1 MQSLSTEDEPAEMKY
16 TRIDFLRF
24 DVTSIASKGN
34 RLLHDK
40 LAKLNANQG
49 VDSDGVEKWSDWKQY
64 PGLTPKTMESEE
76 GIEMIAW
83 LIHSFGPLVC
93 YDTNPRDKYL
103 SAMENKSLDWI
114 TADDFAFVF
123 CQVQNSINR
132 WHRLWK
138 LIWDNKDMAPKDLKK
153 EEANVEGAEYS
164 AGTGISNAAAQ
175 TRYVRIMKLFQQTFK
190 AGGDDSMNNK
200 TRLLDALT
208 SLATKEKKEKA
219 THEEEESDEPPAK
232 KARKSTEAADPYVAN
247 FYQDLWGSMTTSKDS
262 RSPAIPP
269 CDFGSYNGV
278 HTTSV

>member
-1 MQSLSTEDEPAEMKY
+1 MQSLSTEDEAAEVKY

-24 DVTSIASKGN
+24 DVASIASKGN
-34 RLLHDK
+34 RLLHDR
-40 LAKLNANQG
+40 LAKLNANQR
-49 VDSDGVEKWSDWKQY
+49 VDGDGVEKWSDWKQY
-64 PGLTPKTMESEE
+64 PGLTPTKMESEE

-138 LIWDNKDMAPKDLKK
+138 LISENKDMAPKDLKK

-200 TRLLDALT
+200 TKLLDALT
-208 SLATKEKKEKA
+208 SLAKEEKESA
-219 THEEEESDEPPAK
+219 TPEEETDEPTAK
-232 KARKSTEAADPYVAN
+232 KARKSTEATDPYVAD
-247 FYQDLWGSMTTSKDS
+247 FYQALWGSMTTSKDS
-262 RSPAIPP
+262 GSPAIPP
-269 CDFGSYNGV
+269 CNFGSYNNV